1 MAPPQP
7 GMFAVPYNA
16 THKSTNQTRTE
27 YQTDGYSHHG
37 ASSHQHQGNVHAG
50 SSRAHGVFLSWFCVF
65 LSFWLSVCTMTDLL
79 AVLKES
85 DSRRDKKRREF
96 AGKLGKEMIERRD
109 EYVPYVIYLTARS

>member
-1 MAPPQP
+1 
-7 GMFAVPYNA
+7 
-16 THKSTNQTRTE
+16 
-27 YQTDGYSHHG
+27 
-37 ASSHQHQGNVHAG
+37 
-50 SSRAHGVFLSWFCVF
+50 
-65 LSFWLSVCTMTDLL
+65 MTDLL